1 MKLYVVL
8 RRPYI
13 LLFLDDK
20 DLVIRGV
27 INVAT
32 ARVEYSEDQ
41 QAMLKVGHG
50 RRVLYNRQALIALT
64 FFKIEIGA
72 NKQ

>member
-41 QAMLKVGHG
+41 QAMLNVG
-50 RRVLYNRQALIALT
+50 QIMEMLT
-64 FFKIEIGA
+64 RSF
-72 NKQ
+72 